1 MSNKLFLRV
10 TFLVTTFLFTQVTD
24 AQLLVNNTG
33 QKQSVH
39 QVGLQ
44 LNPYLDESLFR
55 GFMTEVIFGIRYAYH
70 VTPHLSIGPEING
83 FTPIY
88 FDSFN
93 KWNHYRLGAGAFARY
108 SFFTESRVR
117 VFAEVLPFYSY
128 RYREENQWTSELKDS
143 RFGVCLSPGLSLYSK
158 SRKFS
163 VDLYMKFSNIEF
175 VNKKVEFSYKVN
187 YHF

>member
-1 MSNKLFLRV
+1 MKCLYLIPIV
-10 TFLVTTFLFTQVTD
+10 LVTQSASAQTTD
-24 AQLLVNNTG
+24 GKDDKSQFMN
-33 QKQSVH
+33 QI
-39 QVGLQ
+39 GLQ

-55 GFMTEVIFGIRYAYH
+55 GFMTEVVFGIRYAYH

-93 KWNHYRLGAGAFARY
+93 KWNHYRLGVGVFARY

-117 VFAEVLPFYSY
+117 VFAEVLPYYSY

-143 RFGVCLSPGLSLYSK
+143 RLGVCLSPGLSLYSK